1 MKLSGLRTLTFGLAA
16 LACLLGGFALLP
28 LDARG
33 AGFAF
38 FGATIAAL
46 MAAVAGKS
54 AVGSLAQGGGTA
66 GAWRALTTP
75 EKPEPPADPPTPPP
89 VG

>member
-1 MKLSGLRTLTFGLAA
+1 MKLAGLRTLLFGLAS
-16 LACLLGGFALLP
+16 LVCLLAGFALLP

-33 AGFAF
+33 SAFAF
-38 FGATIAAL
+38 LCAAVGAL

-54 AVGSLAQGGGTA
+54 AVGSLAQGGGTS
-66 GAWRALTTP
+66 GAWRALTTS
-75 EKPEPPADPPTPPP
+75 EKPEPPAAPPTPPP

>member
-1 MKLSGLRTLTFGLAA
+1 MKLTGLRTLTFGLAS
-16 LACLLGGFALLP
+16 LSCLLAGFWLLP
-28 LDARG
+28 GDDRG

-54 AVGSLAQGGGTA
+54 AVGSLAQGGGIR
-66 GAWRALTTP
+66 GAVAALTTSA
-75 EKPEPPADPPTPPP
+75 KPEAPAEPTPPP